1 MCLFFVPQNKW
12 TFLMLQS
19 LPRKM
24 VHLPSL
30 RSRMT
35 GRYLLPF
42 CKTLLRVCSHLFSLF
57 HVYSH
62 LPLPT
67 ANAATFP
74 DKRGR
79 LTVYILF
86 FFAKKS
92 FNTTPERHSLVPSF
106 LSGGQIRNDD
116 RRKEYN
122 VTLSEESGIG

>member
-1 MCLFFVPQNKW
+1 MCLFFVPQNKR

-79 LTVYILF
+79 LTFPILSFCNKTSGDSFFVIAISSFFCVFSYIYLF
-86 FFAKKS
+86 FR
-92 FNTTPERHSLVPSF
+92 FNSQFTLPTT
-106 LSGGQIRNDD
+106 
-116 RRKEYN
+116 
-122 VTLSEESGIG
+122 